1 MFGTILTWVF
11 SGGLAKLGD
20 IGLNFYKAKLGAEDT
35 VERQTVILAQK
46 AFELQ
51 AKEAE
56 FDNKLLVA
64 EQGNWMTRWVRP
76 MWTLPFIIFCAKVV
90 VWDKVLKLGT
100 TDPLDPNMWTLMQ
113 VIAASYFGGR
123 SLETIAR
130 IWQARQGLTG
140 SK

>member
-1 MFGTILTWVF
+1 MGGILAWVF
-11 SGGLAKLGD
+11 SGGLSALGQ

-35 VERQTVILAQK
+35 VERQTVIIAQK

-51 AKEAE
+51 AREAE
-56 FDNKLLVA
+56 LDNKLLIA
-64 EQGNWMTRWVRP
+64 EQGNWVTRWVRP
-76 MWTLPFIIFCAKVV
+76 AWTLPFIIFCTKVV
-90 VWDKVLKLGT
+90 VWDKVLGWGT

-140 SK
+140 GK